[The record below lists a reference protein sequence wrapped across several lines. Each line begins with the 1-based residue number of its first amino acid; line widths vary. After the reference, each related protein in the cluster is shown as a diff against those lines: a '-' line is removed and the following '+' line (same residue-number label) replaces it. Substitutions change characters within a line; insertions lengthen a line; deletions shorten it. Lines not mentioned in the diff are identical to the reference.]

1 MRKIRVLVVEDSR
14 VYRDMLVSSI
24 NNDPALTVVGTAGD
38 PFEARDK
45 IYTGEIV
52 DSKTIIAILA
62 YFDMQSKG
70 IFKS

>member
-24 NNDPALTVVGTAGD
+24 NNDPALTVVGSAGD

-45 IYTGEIV
+45 IIEYHPDFHLLSNLRI
-52 DSKTIIAILA
+52 
-62 YFDMQSKG
+62 
-70 IFKS
+70 